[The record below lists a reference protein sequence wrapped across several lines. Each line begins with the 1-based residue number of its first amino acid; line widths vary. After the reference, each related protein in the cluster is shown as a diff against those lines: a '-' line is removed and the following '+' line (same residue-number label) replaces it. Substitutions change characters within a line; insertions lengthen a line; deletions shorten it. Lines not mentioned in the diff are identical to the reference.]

1 MGIESST
8 FGMVSDTVTANDE
21 GNKESTTDKE
31 DNQKIKE
38 SMPGE
43 ENGEERRNNVVDKE
57 DNKKIEEG
65 KEIGEESKRHTI
77 DKEGSKENKEGMEAK
92 QDIEESK
99 DVKRETKEDGVAVKE
114 DDDKEGNQTFEIKKE
129 GEDKDVTTIK
139 DDVQTSSESAHNES
153 IALLLPVA
161 VGKESNK
168 STSDQPEIQRNEEKS
183 TSLQVDKPEEH
194 SKPQVT
200 ISDKEG
206 VKVKQDVGE
215 SKDMKKETRKDSVAI
230 KEDDDKEGNQTFEIK
245 KEGEDKDVT
254 TIKDDVQTSS
264 ESAHNE
270 SIALLLTVAV
280 GRESNKSTSDQPE
293 IQRNEEKS
301 TSLQVDKPEEHSKP
315 QVTIS
320 DKEGVEVKQDV
331 EESKEVK
338 KETRED
344 SVAIKEDDDKKGVET
359 KKEGVGNSKKYVSE
373 DITAAPLQESSKET
387 TPETKV
393 GLQQKTPN
401 LSKITTEIIA
411 INPIPSTQVEQT
423 NDMTTTTTSVD
434 KEIVKE
440 TSDISTGS
448 TQKEDT
454 RPQEAAKT
462 SDVGLDISFDTILE
476 SILKSEDIKED
487 KANTKTTTKEEKE
500 VQVVYL

>member
-161 VGKESNK
+161 VGK
-168 STSDQPEIQRNEEKS
+168 
-183 TSLQVDKPEEH
+183 
-194 SKPQVT
+194 
-200 ISDKEG
+200 
-206 VKVKQDVGE
+206 
-215 SKDMKKETRKDSVAI
+215 
-230 KEDDDKEGNQTFEIK
+230 
-245 KEGEDKDVT
+245 
-254 TIKDDVQTSS
+254 
-264 ESAHNE
+264 
-270 SIALLLTVAV
+270 
-280 GRESNKSTSDQPE
+280 ESNKSTSDQPE